1 VIVAESAGSQGQVP
15 APGARPQ
22 TAIAPDELHVWQ
34 TSLQRSAAE
43 VAALRGL
50 LCADERDR
58 ADRFRFDRD
67 RSRYTVGRG
76 ILRLLLGRYL
86 GRPAARVA
94 FEYGRFEKPR
104 LVGQPLCFNVSHSG
118 PVALFAFTR
127 LGEVGID
134 VELDDADF
142 ARERIAERF
151 FSPAEVSALRALP
164 QSLQSLAFLTC
175 WTRKEA
181 FIKARGDGL
190 SLALDSF
197 DVNLEPGAP
206 AALLRTAWSDEEP
219 GHWSLRDLSDP
230 GNGYVAAVAVRSAAW
245 RLVDR
250 RLETVD
256 EYSPTGQETT

>member
-1 VIVAESAGSQGQVP
+1 VIVADSASSQGRFVARGTGP
-15 APGARPQ
+15 HVAIGAN
-22 TAIAPDELHVWQ
+22 ELHVWDA
-34 TSLQRSAAE
+34 SLQRPAAE
-43 VAALRGL
+43 VARLRGL
-50 LCADERDR
+50 LCADERAR

-76 ILRLLLGRYL
+76 ILRLLLGGYL
-86 GRPAARVA
+86 GVRADRVA
-94 FEYGRFEKPR
+94 FQYGRFDKPR
-104 LVGQPLCFNVSHSG
+104 LVGDPLCFNVSHSG
-118 PVALFAFTR
+118 AVALFAFTV

-151 FSPAEVSALRALP
+151 FSPAEVGALRALP
-164 QSLQSLAFLTC
+164 QSLQPLAFLTC

-230 GNGYVAAVAVRSAAW
+230 GNGYVAAVAVRSAGW

-250 RLETVD
+250 RLETID
-256 EYSPTGQETT
+256 EYSPGQETT